1 MISLKTLPNP
11 VIDHAALVSLLGDY
25 ARPNDKISELIAQK
39 EIVALKRGLYAIADS
54 ASVPLALVA
63 NHLHGPSYVSR
74 HWALSYY
81 GVLSE
86 QVTVITSMCLGR
98 SRQFDTPLGRFDY
111 RAIPPAY
118 YALGINSIH
127 QDNVAF
133 MMATAEKALADLLV
147 STRKLRIQSTKAMMT
162 FLLDDLRMDGD
173 ELQKMDTACFYDF
186 AKQGYKSTMLMHVG
200 DTIKKLKGAG
210 R

>member
-54 ASVPLALVA
+54 PSVPLPLVA

-81 GVLSE
+81 GLLSE

-111 RAIPPAY
+111 QAIPPAY

-127 QDNVAF
+127 QDNIAF

-147 STRKLRIQSTKAMMT
+147 STRKLRIQSTRAMMT
-162 FLLDDLRMDGD
+162 YLLDDLRMDGD
-173 ELQKMDTACFYDF
+173 ELQKMDAACFYDF
-186 AKQGYKSTMLMHVG
+186 AKQGYKVNMLTHLG
-200 DTIKKLKGAG
+200 DTIKHLKRAG
-210 R
+210 